1 MNANVEC
8 KPAVVTAKIETAVDT
23 AAAAKLKAALE
34 KNLPALLKV
43 TIGMKGKLESIT
55 ASVKASLEG
64 AQAVVTSDADAALK
78 VGACFAASLKAQ
90 AEASVQINVSV
101 KASASASGSVGAG

>member
-8 KPAVVTAKIETAVDT
+8 KPAVVTAKIEASAD
-23 AAAAKLKAALE
+23 AASAAKLKASLE

-43 TIGMKGKLESIT
+43 TIGMKGKLESIS
-55 ASVKASLEG
+55 ASVKASLQG

-78 VGACFAASLKAQ
+78 VGACFAESIKAQ
-90 AEASVQINVSV
+90 ADASVQINVSV
-101 KASASASGSVGAG
+101 KASASASGSASTG